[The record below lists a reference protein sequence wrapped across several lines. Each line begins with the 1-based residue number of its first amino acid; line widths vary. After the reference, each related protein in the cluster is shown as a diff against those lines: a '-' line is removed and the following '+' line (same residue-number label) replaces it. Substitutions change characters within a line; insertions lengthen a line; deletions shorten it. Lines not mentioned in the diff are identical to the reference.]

1 MAFEL
6 PALPYAYDAL
16 EPVIDADTMRFHHDK
31 HHATYV
37 ANLNKALEAHP
48 ELFERSVEFLIAHL
62 NHLPEDIK
70 GAVRNN
76 GGGTYNHTLFWEMMA
91 PEGQTAF
98 AGPVA
103 DKIKETFGSYEEFK
117 KQFAAAA
124 AGRFGSGWAWLVA
137 DGDKLEILSTA
148 NQDNPL
154 TEGKR
159 PLLCLDVWEHA
170 YYLKYQNRRVD
181 YINEWFRIINW
192 DFVNEQYKKSQE
204 ARHCGKESRKLRIPL
219 MIITSQR
226 PALLGGFLN
235 VRRAVN

>member
-1 MAFEL
+1 MRGEFIMAFEL

-37 ANLNKALEAHP
+37 ANLNKALEAHS

-204 ARHCGKESRKLRIPL
+204 ARHCGK
-219 MIITSQR
+219 
-226 PALLGGFLN
+226 
-235 VRRAVN
+235 

>member
-6 PALPYAYDAL
+6 PALPYAYDAI

-204 ARHCGKESRKLRIPL
+204 ARHCGK
-219 MIITSQR
+219 
-226 PALLGGFLN
+226 
-235 VRRAVN
+235 

>member
-1 MAFEL
+1 MRGEFIMAFEL
-6 PALPYAYDAL
+6 PALPYDYDAL

-204 ARHCGKESRKLRIPL
+204 ARHCGK
-219 MIITSQR
+219 
-226 PALLGGFLN
+226 
-235 VRRAVN
+235 

>member
-1 MAFEL
+1 MRGEFIMAFEL

-137 DGDKLEILSTA
+137 DGDKLEIFSTA

-204 ARHCGKESRKLRIPL
+204 ARHCGK
-219 MIITSQR
+219 
-226 PALLGGFLN
+226 
-235 VRRAVN
+235 

>member
-37 ANLNKALEAHP
+37 ANLNKALESHP

-204 ARHCGKESRKLRIPL
+204 ARHCGK
-219 MIITSQR
+219 
-226 PALLGGFLN
+226 
-235 VRRAVN
+235 

>member
-1 MAFEL
+1 MRGELIMAFEL

-204 ARHCGKESRKLRIPL
+204 ERHCGK
-219 MIITSQR
+219 
-226 PALLGGFLN
+226 
-235 VRRAVN
+235 

>member
-62 NHLPEDIK
+62 NHLPEDIR

-159 PLLCLDVWEHA
+159 PILCLDVWEHA

-204 ARHCGKESRKLRIPL
+204 ARHCGK
-219 MIITSQR
+219 
-226 PALLGGFLN
+226 
-235 VRRAVN
+235 

>member
-1 MAFEL
+1 MRGEFIMAFEL

-159 PLLCLDVWEHA
+159 PLLCLDV
-170 YYLKYQNRRVD
+170 
-181 YINEWFRIINW
+181 
-192 DFVNEQYKKSQE
+192 S
-204 ARHCGKESRKLRIPL
+204 
-219 MIITSQR
+219 T
-226 PALLGGFLN
+226 
-235 VRRAVN
+235 

>member
-1 MAFEL
+1 MRGESIMAFEL

-62 NHLPEDIK
+62 NHLPEDIR

-204 ARHCGKESRKLRIPL
+204 ARHCGK
-219 MIITSQR
+219 
-226 PALLGGFLN
+226 
-235 VRRAVN
+235 

>member
-154 TEGKR
+154 AEGKR

-204 ARHCGKESRKLRIPL
+204 ARHCGK
-219 MIITSQR
+219 
-226 PALLGGFLN
+226 
-235 VRRAVN
+235 

>member
-1 MAFEL
+1 MRGEFIMAFEL

-48 ELFERSVEFLIAHL
+48 ELFERSDEFLIAHL

-204 ARHCGKESRKLRIPL
+204 ARHCGK
-219 MIITSQR
+219 
-226 PALLGGFLN
+226 
-235 VRRAVN
+235 

>member
-170 YYLKYQNRRVD
+170 YYLKYQNKRGEYAKAFWNVV
-181 YINEWFRIINW
+181 NW
-192 DFVNEQYKKSQE
+192 DLVAK
-204 ARHCGKESRKLRIPL
+204 
-219 MIITSQR
+219 
-226 PALLGGFLN
+226 LGGF
-235 VRRAVN
+235 

>member
-48 ELFERSVEFLIAHL
+48 ELYERTFEFLIAHL
-62 NHLPEDIK
+62 NHLQEYIK
-70 GAVRNN
+70 GTGPNN

-204 ARHCGKESRKLRIPL
+204 ARHCGK
-219 MIITSQR
+219 
-226 PALLGGFLN
+226 
-235 VRRAVN
+235 

>member
-1 MAFEL
+1 MRGEFIMAFEL

-62 NHLPEDIK
+62 NHLPEDIR

-170 YYLKYQNRRVD
+170 YYLKYQNRRAE
-181 YINEWFRIINW
+181 YLANW
-192 DFVNEQYKKSQE
+192 W
-204 ARHCGKESRKLRIPL
+204 
-219 MIITSQR
+219 
-226 PALLGGFLN
+226 N
-235 VRRAVN
+235 VANWSKIGERYAQAKAGTLKI

>member
-1 MAFEL
+1 MRGEFIMAFEL
-6 PALPYAYDAL
+6 PALPYDYDAL

-159 PLLCLDVWEHA
+159 PLLCLDVLEHA

-204 ARHCGKESRKLRIPL
+204 ARHCGK
-219 MIITSQR
+219 
-226 PALLGGFLN
+226 
-235 VRRAVN
+235 

>member
-1 MAFEL
+1 MRGEFIMAFEL

-204 ARHCGKESRKLRIPL
+204 ARRCGK
-219 MIITSQR
+219 
-226 PALLGGFLN
+226 
-235 VRRAVN
+235 

>member
-1 MAFEL
+1 MRGEFIMAFEL

-16 EPVIDADTMRFHHDK
+16 EPVIDADTMCFHHDK

-204 ARHCGKESRKLRIPL
+204 ARHCGK
-219 MIITSQR
+219 
-226 PALLGGFLN
+226 
-235 VRRAVN
+235 

>member
-192 DFVNEQYKKSQE
+192 DFVNEQYKKSQK
-204 ARHCGKESRKLRIPL
+204 ARHCGK
-219 MIITSQR
+219 
-226 PALLGGFLN
+226 
-235 VRRAVN
+235 

>member
-1 MAFEL
+1 MRGESIMAFEL

-62 NHLPEDIK
+62 NHLPEDIR

-159 PLLCLDVWEHA
+159 PILCLDVWEHA
-170 YYLKYQNRRVD
+170 YYLKYQNRRGD

-204 ARHCGKESRKLRIPL
+204 ARHCGK
-219 MIITSQR
+219 
-226 PALLGGFLN
+226 
-235 VRRAVN
+235 

>member
-1 MAFEL
+1 MRGEFIMAFEL

-76 GGGTYNHTLFWEMMA
+76 GDGTYNHTLFWEMMA

-204 ARHCGKESRKLRIPL
+204 ARHCGK
-219 MIITSQR
+219 
-226 PALLGGFLN
+226 
-235 VRRAVN
+235 

>member
-1 MAFEL
+1 MRGEFIMAFEL

-124 AGRFGSGWAWLVA
+124 GRFGSGWAWLVA

-204 ARHCGKESRKLRIPL
+204 ARHCGK
-219 MIITSQR
+219 
-226 PALLGGFLN
+226 
-235 VRRAVN
+235 

>member
-1 MAFEL
+1 MRGEFIMAFEL

-137 DGDKLEILSTA
+137 DGDRLEILSTA

-204 ARHCGKESRKLRIPL
+204 ARHCGK
-219 MIITSQR
+219 
-226 PALLGGFLN
+226 
-235 VRRAVN
+235 

>member
-1 MAFEL
+1 MRGEFIMAFEL

-98 AGPVA
+98 AGSVA

-204 ARHCGKESRKLRIPL
+204 ARHCGK
-219 MIITSQR
+219 
-226 PALLGGFLN
+226 
-235 VRRAVN
+235 

>member
-70 GAVRNN
+70 DAVRNN

-204 ARHCGKESRKLRIPL
+204 ERHCGK
-219 MIITSQR
+219 
-226 PALLGGFLN
+226 
-235 VRRAVN
+235 

>member
-6 PALPYAYDAL
+6 PALPYDYDAL

-124 AGRFGSGWAWLVA
+124 AGRCGSGWAWLVA

-204 ARHCGKESRKLRIPL
+204 ARHCGK
-219 MIITSQR
+219 
-226 PALLGGFLN
+226 
-235 VRRAVN
+235 

>member
-1 MAFEL
+1 MRGEFIMAFEL

-117 KQFAAAA
+117 KRFAAAA

-204 ARHCGKESRKLRIPL
+204 ARHCGK
-219 MIITSQR
+219 
-226 PALLGGFLN
+226 
-235 VRRAVN
+235 

>member
-1 MAFEL
+1 MRGESIMAFEL

-62 NHLPEDIK
+62 NHLPEDIR

-117 KQFAAAA
+117 KQFVAAA

-159 PLLCLDVWEHA
+159 PILCLDVWEHA

-204 ARHCGKESRKLRIPL
+204 ARHCGK
-219 MIITSQR
+219 
-226 PALLGGFLN
+226 
-235 VRRAVN
+235 

>member
-1 MAFEL
+1 MRGEFIMAFEL
-6 PALPYAYDAL
+6 PALTYAYDAL

-204 ARHCGKESRKLRIPL
+204 ARHCGK
-219 MIITSQR
+219 
-226 PALLGGFLN
+226 
-235 VRRAVN
+235 

>member
-1 MAFEL
+1 MRGEFIMAFEL

-137 DGDKLEILSTA
+137 DGDKLQILSTA

-204 ARHCGKESRKLRIPL
+204 ERHCGK
-219 MIITSQR
+219 
-226 PALLGGFLN
+226 
-235 VRRAVN
+235 

>member
-1 MAFEL
+1 MRGEFIMAFEL
-6 PALPYAYDAL
+6 PALPYDYDAL

-98 AGPVA
+98 AGLVA

-204 ARHCGKESRKLRIPL
+204 ARHCGK
-219 MIITSQR
+219 
-226 PALLGGFLN
+226 
-235 VRRAVN
+235 

>member
-1 MAFEL
+1 MRGEFIMAFEL

-48 ELFERSVEFLIAHL
+48 ELLERSVEFLIAHL

-204 ARHCGKESRKLRIPL
+204 ARHCGK
-219 MIITSQR
+219 
-226 PALLGGFLN
+226 
-235 VRRAVN
+235 

>member
-124 AGRFGSGWAWLVA
+124 AGRFGSGWAWLVS

-204 ARHCGKESRKLRIPL
+204 ARHCGK
-219 MIITSQR
+219 
-226 PALLGGFLN
+226 
-235 VRRAVN
+235 

>member
-1 MAFEL
+1 MRGEFIMAFEL

-62 NHLPEDIK
+62 NHLPDDIK

-204 ARHCGKESRKLRIPL
+204 ARHCGK
-219 MIITSQR
+219 
-226 PALLGGFLN
+226 
-235 VRRAVN
+235 

>member
-6 PALPYAYDAL
+6 PTLPYAYDAL

-204 ARHCGKESRKLRIPL
+204 ERHCGK
-219 MIITSQR
+219 
-226 PALLGGFLN
+226 
-235 VRRAVN
+235 

>member
-192 DFVNEQYKKSQE
+192 DFINEQYKKSQE
-204 ARHCGKESRKLRIPL
+204 ERHCGK
-219 MIITSQR
+219 
-226 PALLGGFLN
+226 
-235 VRRAVN
+235 

>member
-1 MAFEL
+1 MRGEFIMAFEL

-192 DFVNEQYKKSQE
+192 DFVIEQYKKSQE
-204 ARHCGKESRKLRIPL
+204 ERHCGK
-219 MIITSQR
+219 
-226 PALLGGFLN
+226 
-235 VRRAVN
+235 

>member
-1 MAFEL
+1 MRGEFIMAFEL

-48 ELFERSVEFLIAHL
+48 ELFERSVEFLITHL

-204 ARHCGKESRKLRIPL
+204 ARHCGK
-219 MIITSQR
+219 
-226 PALLGGFLN
+226 
-235 VRRAVN
+235 